1 MTTVPRSSL
10 SLAVVLLAILVV
22 LWGGNYTWVK
32 IAVRDIGPWMFNAIR
47 YSAAA
52 LLIGGV
58 LAVTLGRR
66 ALLPEKGE
74 RGRLAAIGVLQGAV
88 TTGASAI
95 ALQWVEASR
104 VVLIVYS
111 MPVWTLPLSVVL
123 LGERPAVTAV
133 IGALLGFG
141 GIALLTNPLAMAWT
155 ADTLPGVALALVS
168 VFGWALGAVLYRQRP
183 WTTGFWAQTFWQI
196 AATAVAFIPLA
207 IVLEHDHAIRWTAPM
222 TAVLVYNVIFPI
234 ALGFWCWSMA
244 LARMSATAAGQI
256 LLLSPLFGMVQ
267 SHVVLGEPLGP
278 SVWAAALAI
287 VAGAWL
293 TLRARSSP
301 Q

>member
-1 MTTVPRSSL
+1 MTTAPRSSL
-10 SLAVVLLAILVV
+10 SLAILLLAILVV

-32 IAVRDIGPWMFNAIR
+32 IAVRDIGPWMFNALR

-52 LLIGGV
+52 ALLAVGLSATLGWRSMVPAPGERAMLALIG
-58 LAVTLGRR
+58 
-66 ALLPEKGE
+66 LLQ
-74 RGRLAAIGVLQGAV
+74 AAV
-88 TTGASAI
+88 TTGATAI

-111 MPVWTLPLSVVL
+111 MPVWTLPLSLVL
-123 LGERPAVTAV
+123 LGERPTAMAV

-155 ADTLPGVALALVS
+155 AETLPGVVLALVG
-168 VFGWALGAVLYRQRP
+168 VLGWALGAVLYRKRV
-183 WTTGFWAQTFWQI
+183 WATGFWPQTFWQI
-196 AATAVAFIPLA
+196 AVTAVAFIPLA
-207 IVLEHDHAIRWTAPM
+207 IALEHDHAIRWTPPM
-222 TAVLVYNVIFPI
+222 IAVLVYNMILPTAF
-234 ALGFWCWSMA
+234 GFWCWSMA

-267 SHVVLGEPLGP
+267 SHLVLGEPLGAW
-278 SVWAAALAI
+278 VWASALAI

-293 TLRARSSP
+293 TLRARSG
-301 Q
+301 